1 MFRIRPLLARN
12 GHVHQLRTQLLKSSW
27 LTQTNLF
34 SKIPSST
41 SKSGET
47 CSSEG
52 RDMYKDQD
60 YTWVDK
66 YMPDSTVPYLKLIRI
81 DRPIGTM
88 LLLWPCTWS
97 ISLAATQTQSAPDP
111 SLLAVFG
118 IGAFVMRGAGCTIN
132 DMWDK
137 DFDKDVART
146 KNRPL
151 ASGRISPFQALVF
164 LGCQLSVGLGVLLQ
178 LNDYCL
184 SLGASSL
191 ALVVSYPFFK
201 RVTHYPQVVLGLAF
215 NWGALLG
222 WAAVHGSCDWSV
234 VLPLYSAGVSWTMIY
249 DTWYAHQDKEDDKKL
264 GLKSTAIAWGDNTKK
279 IASLYSV
286 GMVGGLGM
294 SGYAAGLA
302 HSIPFNIGLA
312 ATAAHLS
319 WQIYSADLNDRINL
333 NNKFR
338 SNNILGGVIFACIF
352 GGNIML

>member
-1 MFRIRPLLARN
+1 
-12 GHVHQLRTQLLKSSW
+12 
-27 LTQTNLF
+27 
-34 SKIPSST
+34 
-41 SKSGET
+41 
-47 CSSEG
+47 
-52 RDMYKDQD
+52 
-60 YTWVDK
+60 
-66 YMPDSTVPYLKLIRI
+66 
-81 DRPIGTM
+81 
-88 LLLWPCTWS
+88 
-97 ISLAATQTQSAPDP
+97 
-111 SLLAVFG
+111 
-118 IGAFVMRGAGCTIN
+118 
-132 DMWDK
+132 MWDK

-184 SLGASSL
+184 ALGASSL

-222 WAAVHGSCDWSV
+222 WAAVHESCDWSV

-264 GLKSTAIAWGDNTKK
+264 GLKSTAIAWGNNTKK
-279 IASLYSV
+279 IASMYSV
-286 GMVGGLGM
+286 AMVSGLGI
-294 SGYAAGLA
+294 SGYAAGLGN
-302 HSIPFNIGLA
+302 SISFNIGLA

>member
-1 MFRIRPLLARN
+1 
-12 GHVHQLRTQLLKSSW
+12 
-27 LTQTNLF
+27 
-34 SKIPSST
+34 
-41 SKSGET
+41 
-47 CSSEG
+47 
-52 RDMYKDQD
+52 
-60 YTWVDK
+60 
-66 YMPDSTVPYLKLIRI
+66 
-81 DRPIGTM
+81 
-88 LLLWPCTWS
+88 
-97 ISLAATQTQSAPDP
+97 
-111 SLLAVFG
+111 
-118 IGAFVMRGAGCTIN
+118 MRGAGCTIN

-294 SGYAAGLA
+294 
-302 HSIPFNIGLA
+302 
-312 ATAAHLS
+312 
-319 WQIYSADLNDRINL
+319 
-333 NNKFR
+333 
-338 SNNILGGVIFACIF
+338 
-352 GGNIML
+352 